1 MPDPATLKFY
11 ADNAAAYV
19 QHAQGPTPQ
28 LAGFMSR
35 LRPGSTVLE
44 LGSGNG
50 RDAAAML
57 AGGLEVTPSD
67 ASPELAA
74 EAERRLCR
82 PVRIMA
88 FHELDDVAAY
98 DGVWACAA
106 LLHAPR
112 TELTADLAGIH
123 RALRPGGLFV
133 ASFKAG
139 NGEGRDSLGRYYN
152 YPDHDGLIAHYRE
165 AAPWAELQLTEREG
179 GGYDGKATTWFWVEA
194 IKAISASV

>member
-1 MPDPATLKFY
+1 MPDSETLKFY

-19 QHAQGPTPQ
+19 EHATAPTPQ
-28 LAGFMSR
+28 LTVFMARLPAG
-35 LRPGSTVLE
+35 GAVLE
-44 LGSGNG
+44 LGTGNG

-57 AGGLEVTPSD
+57 AAGFVVTPSD

-74 EAERRLCR
+74 KAQSRLGV
-82 PVRIMA
+82 PVRIVS

-98 DGVWACAA
+98 DGIWACAC

-112 TELTADLAGIH
+112 DELTDDLTRIN

-139 NGEGRDSLGRYYN
+139 SGEGRDGLGRYYN
-152 YPDHDGLIAHYRE
+152 YPDRAELLAHYM
-165 AAPWAELQLTEREG
+165 AAGDWTNLSITEQDG
-179 GGYDGKATTWFWVEA
+179 TGYDSVPTRWLWVQA
-194 IKAISASV
+194 NKPG

>member
-19 QHAQGPTPQ
+19 AHATAPTPRLDAFLAQ
-28 LAGFMSR
+28 LPAG
-35 LRPGSTVLE
+35 GSVLE
-44 LGSGNG
+44 LGTGNG

-57 AGGLEVTPSD
+57 AAGFAVTPSD

-74 EAERRLCR
+74 QAQARLGI

-88 FHELDDVAAY
+88 FNELDEIEAY
-98 DGVWACAA
+98 DGISACAC

-112 TELTADLAGIH
+112 AELTDDLARIF
-123 RALRPGGLFV
+123 RALRPGGLLT

-139 NGEGRDSLGRYYN
+139 DMEGRDQFGRYYTDLDA
-152 YPDHDGLIAHYRE
+152 PQLRTHLE
-165 AAPWAELQLTEREG
+165 AAASWSGIDISQSDG
-179 GGYDGKATTWFWVEA
+179 SGYDGLPTRWLWAEA
-194 IKAISASV
+194 LKSG